1 MNILEPLESIVQ
13 RLKKWPKMIKK
24 SRLGIQGQPNSVEKW
39 GKDILEINFVG
50 ITVGYKN
57 MSVRWHFHDKSHL
70 ANILS

>member
-1 MNILEPLESIVQ
+1 
-13 RLKKWPKMIKK
+13 MIKK

-57 MSVRWHFHDKSHL
+57 MSVR
-70 ANILS
+70 